1 MAPERLE
8 RSEMAPERPEIAPTR
23 SGVAVAGASSA
34 AVVGAFAGGAAV
46 ASAVASASCAAV
58 KGAVAGSVAVASAEG
73 MAHENA
79 AVARD
84 GSEALAWGAGARGR
98 GRLPRAR
105 RFLGRMAAES
115 GEGFIDVLVK
125 MLIVVV
131 VGAVLLSIMR
141 TAVPQLFSDM
151 IDKIRSVFEL

>member
-1 MAPERLE
+1 MTGKA
-8 RSEMAPERPEIAPTR
+8 T
-23 SGVAVAGASSA
+23 
-34 AVVGAFAGGAAV
+34 
-46 ASAVASASCAAV
+46 
-58 KGAVAGSVAVASAEG
+58 G
-73 MAHENA
+73 MQG
-79 AVARD
+79 RKR
-84 GSEALAWGAGARGR
+84 GAGAAGQPRRAAIARCARGASAAAAKFR
-98 GRLPRAR
+98 ANAIAASPRSTAAAAR
-105 RFLGRMAAES
+105 AYALAASRRAASES